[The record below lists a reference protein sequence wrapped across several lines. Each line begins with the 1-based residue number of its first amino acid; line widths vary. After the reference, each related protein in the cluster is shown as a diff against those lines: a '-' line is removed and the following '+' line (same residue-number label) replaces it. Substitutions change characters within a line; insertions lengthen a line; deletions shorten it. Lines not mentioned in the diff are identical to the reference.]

1 MDEMN
6 MIQKYDA
13 ELKTMASVLHQEAD
27 GIEKVICRLDEKY
40 GKLIEICMGCNGKV
54 ILTGMG
60 KSGHVAKKISAT
72 LASLGTSSFY
82 LHPAEA
88 AHGDMG
94 MVQKNDVVIMI
105 SKSGETDELL
115 QLIHSFKI
123 IGCKLI
129 GLFCRENS
137 SLGNCCDL
145 SIVIP
150 IEREA
155 CINNLAPTTST
166 TVTMALGDALAV
178 TLSKMKG
185 FSEQKFALY
194 HPQGTLGKQLL
205 TTAGSLIRY
214 GIKETSVE
222 RDTSVKEVLWV
233 ITKNHFGAS
242 AVVESDGTL
251 IGLVTD
257 GDIRRGLEKKA
268 DLLQCMVTEI
278 MTSHPVSVQDSMLAV
293 DIFHLMREKRL
304 SVVPVVDGN
313 NKLLSI
319 ISIHDIVEHGI
330 VG

>member
-1 MDEMN
+1 MNEMN
-6 MIQKYDA
+6 RIQDCDMV
-13 ELKTMASVLHQEAD
+13 LKTMADVLRKEAD
-27 GIEKVICRLDEKY
+27 GIEKVICQLDEKY
-40 GKLIEICMGCNGKV
+40 EKLIEICMKCKGKV
-54 ILTGMG
+54 ILSGMG

-72 LASLGTSSFY
+72 MASLGTSSFY

-94 MVQKNDVVIMI
+94 MVQKNDVIIMI

-123 IGCKLI
+123 IGCALV

-137 SLGNCCDL
+137 TLGNCCDL

-214 GIKETSVE
+214 GLKEISVE
-222 RDTSVKEVLWV
+222 KDTSVKEILWV

-257 GDIRRGLEKKA
+257 GDIRRGLEKNA
-268 DLLQCMVTEI
+268 DLLQCMVSEI
-278 MTSHPVSVQDSMLAV
+278 MTSHPVSVQDFMLAV
-293 DIFHLMREKRL
+293 DVFHLMRENRL
-304 SVVPVVDGN
+304 SVMPVVDAN
-313 NKLLSI
+313 NKLLGI

>member
-1 MDEMN
+1 MK
-6 MIQKYDA
+6 IQNCDTV
-13 ELKTMASVLHQEAD
+13 LKTMAYVLRQEAD
-27 GIEKVICRLDEKY
+27 GIEKVICKLDEKY
-40 GKLIEICMGCNGKV
+40 EKLIEICMKCNGKT

-105 SKSGETDELL
+105 SKSGETVELL

-123 IGCKLI
+123 IGCKMV

-185 FSEQKFALY
+185 FNEREFALY

-205 TTAGSLIRY
+205 TTAGSLIRH
-214 GIKETSVE
+214 GLKEISVE
-222 RDTSVKEVLWV
+222 RDTSVKEILWV
-233 ITKNHFGAS
+233 ITKNYFGAS

-251 IGLVTD
+251 TGLVTD
-257 GDIRRGLEKKA
+257 GDIRRGLEKN
-268 DLLQCMVTEI
+268 DGLLQCMVSEI

-293 DIFHLMREKRL
+293 DVFHLMREKRL
-304 SVVPVVDGN
+304 SVVPVVDVN
-313 NKLLSI
+313 NKLLGI

-330 VG
+330 TG